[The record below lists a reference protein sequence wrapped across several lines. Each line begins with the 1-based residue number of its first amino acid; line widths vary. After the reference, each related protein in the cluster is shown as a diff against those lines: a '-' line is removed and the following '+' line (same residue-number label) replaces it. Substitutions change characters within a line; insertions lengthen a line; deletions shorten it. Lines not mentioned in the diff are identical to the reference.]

1 MLERLFMKTVNIAIQ
16 EILNSS
22 EFSEE
27 LKTLILEGAV
37 IFKGNDRF
45 K

>member
-1 MLERLFMKTVNIAIQ
+1 MLERLFVKNVNIVIQ

-22 EFSEE
+22 ESLEE